1 MGVVG
6 SMHGRKKIQTNLKSD
21 HPDKRL
27 LGTEGVN
34 EMDSTGLAYEPV
46 AESFEIGND
55 PSGYHTRWR
64 IS

>member
-34 EMDSTGLAYEPV
+34 EMDSTGLAYERV
-46 AESFEIGND
+46 AGIL
-55 PSGYHTRWR
+55 
-64 IS
+64 